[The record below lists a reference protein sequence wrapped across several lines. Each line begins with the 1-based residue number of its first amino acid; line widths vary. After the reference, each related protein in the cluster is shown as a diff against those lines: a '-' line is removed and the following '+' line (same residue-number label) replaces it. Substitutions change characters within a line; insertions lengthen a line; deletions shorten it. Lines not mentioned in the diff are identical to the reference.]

1 MQSATPSPDRNRPLD
16 DRKVTGYDP
25 LIPPALLRHDL
36 PVPAVA
42 SRTISSARRT
52 TASIVQGTDPLA
64 RLLVIVGP
72 CSIHDVDQAKEY
84 ASRLRKG
91 VQAGRW
97 PGLEVVMRVYFEKPR
112 TTVGWKGLI
121 NDPDIDGSFKINKGL
136 RIARQLLCDINEM
149 GMPVG
154 CELLDTISP
163 QFIAD
168 LITWGAIGARTTE
181 SQLHR
186 ELASGA
192 SFPIGFKNGTDGSVS
207 VAIDAMQSAAHP
219 HHFMGINSQGMASI
233 VKTSGN
239 RDCHVI
245 LRGGSGGPNYATE
258 HVQKALST
266 MRSKDADKHAAIMVD
281 CSHGNSSKNHLNQ
294 PKVAADLAEQI
305 AKGEDGIVGI
315 MFESNLKGGK
325 QSSDKGREN
334 LEYGVSITDACVDWE
349 MTVDMLDNLNQASLA
364 RKAILEAREVNGNGH
379 INGDAPAVKRLK
391 ADE

>member
-1 MQSATPSPDRNRPLD
+1 MPVSTQSPDRQRPLD
-16 DRKVTGYDP
+16 DDKVTGYDP

-36 PVPAVA
+36 PVPATA
-42 SRTISSARRT
+42 AKTISAARRT
-52 TASIVQGTDPLA
+52 VRSIVRGTDPLD
-64 RLLVIVGP
+64 RLLVVVGP

-84 ASRLRKG
+84 ATKLRQC
-91 VQAGRW
+91 VQEGRW
-97 PGLEVVMRVYFEKPR
+97 GGLEVVMRVYFEKPR

-121 NDPDIDGSFKINKGL
+121 NDPDIDNSFQINKGL
-136 RIARQLLCDINEM
+136 RIARELLCDINAM

-192 SFPIGFKNGTDGSVS
+192 SFPIGFKNGTDGSVG

-219 HHFMGINSQGMASI
+219 HNFMGINSQGMASI

-245 LRGGSGGPNYATE
+245 LRGGSKGPNFKKE
-258 HVQKALST
+258 DVQAALGVMKKKNPEDFAS
-266 MRSKDADKHAAIMVD
+266 IMVD
-281 CSHGNSSKNHLNQ
+281 CSHGNSNKNHRNQ
-294 PKVAADLAEQI
+294 PLVAEDVAKQI
-305 AKGEDGIVGI
+305 AEGELSITGI
-315 MFESNLKGGK
+315 MIESNLREGNQK
-325 QSSDKGREN
+325 SDKGRDA
-334 LEYGVSITDACVDWE
+334 LEYGVSITDACIDWE
-349 MTVDMLDNLNQASLA
+349 TTVQTLDVLNKASLT
-364 RKAILEAREVNGNGH
+364 RRELLAAQH
-379 INGDAPAVKRLK
+379 AASDANPAVQRVK
-391 ADE
+391 DQQ

>member
-1 MQSATPSPDRNRPLD
+1 MPISNQSPDRNRPLD
-16 DRKVTGYDP
+16 DNKVLGYDP

-36 PVPAVA
+36 PVSPAA
-42 SRTISSARRT
+42 TKTISSARRT
-52 TASIVQGTDPLA
+52 SASIVAGMDPLH

-72 CSIHDVDQAKEY
+72 CSIHDVEQGKEY
-84 ASRLRKG
+84 ASRLKKG
-91 VQAGRW
+91 VQEGRW
-97 PGLEVVMRVYFEKPR
+97 AGLEIVMRVYFEKPR

-136 RIARQLLCDINEM
+136 RMARELLCDINEM
-149 GMPVG
+149 GVPVG

-168 LITWGAIGARTTE
+168 LISWGAIGARTTE

-207 VAIDAMQSAAHP
+207 VAIDAMQSASHP
-219 HHFMGINSQGMASI
+219 HCFMGINSQGMASI
-233 VKTSGN
+233 VKTAGN
-239 RDCHVI
+239 KDCHVI
-245 LRGGSGGPNYATE
+245 LRGGSGGPNYAHE
-258 HVQKALST
+258 DVQKVLSALKAKSPND
-266 MRSKDADKHAAIMVD
+266 RASIMID

-294 PKVAADLAEQI
+294 PKVASDI
-305 AKGEDGIVGI
+305 AGQVAAGEDGIIGI

-334 LEYGVSITDACVDWE
+334 LEYGVSITDACVDWD
-349 MTVDMLDNLNQASLA
+349 MTVDMLDDLNQASLT
-364 RKAILEAREVNGNGH
+364 RRTKIEHLSVREDGGKLIGNGMT
-379 INGDAPAVKRLK
+379 NGGARH
-391 ADE
+391 

>member
-1 MQSATPSPDRNRPLD
+1 MSASSSPDRNRPLD

-42 SRTISSARRT
+42 SKTISASRRVTSA
-52 TASIVQGTDPLA
+52 IVEGTDPLS
-64 RLLVIVGP
+64 RLVVIVGP
-72 CSIHDVDQAKEY
+72 CSIHDIDQAKEY
-84 ASRLRKG
+84 AAKLRKG
-91 VQAGRW
+91 VQEGKW
-97 PGLEVVMRVYFEKPR
+97 PGLEVIMRAYFEKPR

-136 RIARQLLCDINEM
+136 RMARQLLGDINEM

-168 LITWGAIGARTTE
+168 LISWGAIGARTTE

-192 SFPIGFKNGTDGSVS
+192 SFPIGFKNGTDGSVG
-207 VAIDAMQSAAHP
+207 VAIDAMQSASHP
-219 HHFMGINSQGMASI
+219 HCFMGINSQGMASI

-239 RDCHVI
+239 KDCHVI
-245 LRGGSGGPNYATE
+245 LRGGTHGPNFAAE

-266 MRSKDADKHAAIMVD
+266 MRTKNPDAFASIMVD

-294 PKVAADLAEQI
+294 PKVAADVAAQI
-305 AKGEDGIVGI
+305 AAGEVGITGI

-325 QSSDKGREN
+325 QSSDLGREN

-349 MTVDMLDNLNQASLA
+349 MTVDMLDNLNQASLTRRA
-364 RKAILEAREVNGNGH
+364 LLESRAGAS
-379 INGDAPAVKRLK
+379 GDAPAVKRLR

>member
-1 MQSATPSPDRNRPLD
+1 MSSTPSPERSRTLG
-16 DRKVTGYDP
+16 DRKVTGYNP
-25 LIPPALLRHDL
+25 LIPPELLRHDL
-36 PVPAVA
+36 PVPTAA
-42 SRTISSARRT
+42 SKVISAARRNT
-52 TASIVQGTDPLA
+52 SSIIKGTDPLS

-72 CSIHDVDQAKEY
+72 CSIHDVEQAKEY
-84 ASRLRKG
+84 ASRLRKE
-91 VQAGRW
+91 VQEGRW
-97 PGLEVVMRVYFEKPR
+97 PGLEIVMRVYFEKPR

-121 NDPDIDGSFKINKGL
+121 NDPDIDGTFKINKGL
-136 RIARQLLCDINEM
+136 RMARELLCDINEM

-186 ELASGA
+186 ELASGV
-192 SFPIGFKNGTDGSVS
+192 SFPIGFKNGTDGSVG
-207 VAIDAMQSAAHP
+207 VAIDAMQSASHP
-219 HHFMGINSQGMASI
+219 HCFMGINSQGMASI

-245 LRGGSGGPNYATE
+245 LRGGNSGPNYSSE

-266 MRSKDADKHAAIMVD
+266 MRAKNHDTFASVMVD

-294 PKVAADLAEQI
+294 PKVAANLAEQI
-305 AKGEDGIVGI
+305 AAGETGITGI

-325 QSSDKGREN
+325 QSSDKGKDN

-349 MTVDMLDNLNQASLA
+349 MTVDILDNLNKASLA
-364 RKAILEAREVNGNGH
+364 RRAVVGTREANGH
-379 INGDAPAVKRLK
+379 SESPAV
-391 ADE
+391 

>member
-1 MQSATPSPDRNRPLD
+1 MSHGTPSPDRNRPLD

-36 PVPAVA
+36 PVPTVA
-42 SRTISSARRT
+42 NKTISSARRT
-52 TASIVQGTDPLA
+52 AASIVQGTDPLS
-64 RLLVIVGP
+64 RLLVVVGP

-91 VQAGRW
+91 VQEGRW

-121 NDPDIDGSFKINKGL
+121 NDPDINNSFAINKGL

-192 SFPIGFKNGTDGSVS
+192 SFPIGFKNGTDGSVG
-207 VAIDAMQSAAHP
+207 VAIDAMQSASHP
-219 HHFMGINSQGMASI
+219 HNFMGINSQGMASI

-239 RDCHVI
+239 GDCHVI
-245 LRGGSGGPNYATE
+245 LRGGTHGPNYASE

-266 MRSKDADKHAAIMVD
+266 MRTKNPDAFASIMVD

-294 PKVAADLAEQI
+294 PKVAADLAGQI
-305 AKGEDGIVGI
+305 AAGEEGITGI

-325 QSSDKGREN
+325 QSSDKPRDQ

-349 MTVDMLDNLNQASLA
+349 MTVDMLDNLNKASLA
-364 RKAILEAREVNGNGH
+364 RRAIVDAKHANGNGEL
-379 INGDAPAVKRLK
+379 PAVKKLK
-391 ADE
+391 TEE

>member
-1 MQSATPSPDRNRPLD
+1 MSATPSPDRNRPLD

-36 PVPAVA
+36 PVPTVA
-42 SRTISSARRT
+42 SKTISASRRAT
-52 TASIVQGTDPLA
+52 SSIVRGTDPLS
-64 RLLVIVGP
+64 RLVVVVGP

-91 VQAGRW
+91 VQEGRW
-97 PGLEVVMRVYFEKPR
+97 PGLEVIMRVYFEKPR

-136 RIARQLLCDINEM
+136 RMARELLCDINAM

-168 LITWGAIGARTTE
+168 LISWGAIGARTTE

-192 SFPIGFKNGTDGSVS
+192 SFPIGFKNGTDGSVG
-207 VAIDAMQSAAHP
+207 VAIDAMQSASHP
-219 HHFMGINSQGMASI
+219 HCFMGINSQGMASI

-239 RDCHVI
+239 KDCHVI
-245 LRGGSGGPNYATE
+245 LRGGTGGPNYAAE

-266 MRSKDADKHAAIMVD
+266 MRSKNPDAFASIMVD

-294 PKVAADLAEQI
+294 PKVAADVAAQI
-305 AKGEDGIVGI
+305 AAGEVGITGI

-325 QSSDKGREN
+325 QSSDKGRDN

-349 MTVDMLDNLNQASLA
+349 MTVDMLDDLNQASLTRRA
-364 RKAILEAREVNGNGH
+364 LLESQEANANGH
-379 INGDAPAVKRLK
+379 LNGDTPAVKRLK

>member
-1 MQSATPSPDRNRPLD
+1 MSFAD
-16 DRKVTGYDP
+16 DQYDP

-36 PVPAVA
+36 PVPATA
-42 SRTISSARRT
+42 AKTISAARRT
-52 TASIVQGTDPLA
+52 VRSIVRGTDPLD
-64 RLLVIVGP
+64 RLLVVVGP

-84 ASRLRKG
+84 ATKLRQC
-91 VQAGRW
+91 VQEGRW
-97 PGLEVVMRVYFEKPR
+97 GGLEVVMRVYFEKPR

-121 NDPDIDGSFKINKGL
+121 NDPDIDNSFQINKGL
-136 RIARQLLCDINEM
+136 RIARELLCDINAM

-192 SFPIGFKNGTDGSVS
+192 SFPIGFKNGTDGSVG

-219 HHFMGINSQGMASI
+219 HNFMGINSQGMASI

-245 LRGGSGGPNYATE
+245 LRGGSKGPNFKKE
-258 HVQKALST
+258 DVQAALGVMKKKNPEDFAS
-266 MRSKDADKHAAIMVD
+266 IMVD
-281 CSHGNSSKNHLNQ
+281 CSHGNSNKNHRNQ
-294 PKVAADLAEQI
+294 PLVAEDVAKQI
-305 AKGEDGIVGI
+305 AEGELSITGI
-315 MFESNLKGGK
+315 MIESNLREGNQK
-325 QSSDKGREN
+325 SDKGRDA
-334 LEYGVSITDACVDWE
+334 LEYGVSITDACIDWE
-349 MTVDMLDNLNQASLA
+349 TTVQTLDVLNKASLT
-364 RKAILEAREVNGNGH
+364 RRELLAAQH
-379 INGDAPAVKRLK
+379 AASDANPAVQRVK
-391 ADE
+391 DQQ